1 MAESKLTDI
10 IGTSLEKIKE
20 FADSETVVGE
30 PINAGGVTLIPVSK
44 ISMGF
49 ASGGIDYNG
58 KNKNLKEMPNA
69 KASNFGGGGGTGV
82 NITPIAFLVISSTGN
97 VEILPITQHENNS
110 VEKITSLIERSPDII
125 QRLKNVFAKDNT
137 ESEKASVEK

>member
-10 IGTSLEKIKE
+10 IGTSLEKIKS

-30 PINAGGVTLIPVSK
+30 PISVGSVTIVPVSK

-49 ASGGIDYNG
+49 ASGGIDYNA
-58 KNKNLKEMPNA
+58 KNKDTKPSQNA

-82 NITPIAFLVISSTGN
+82 NITPIAFLVVSATGN
-97 VEILPITQHENNS
+97 VDILPITQNDPNSS
-110 VEKITSLIERSPDII
+110 VEKITSLIERSPDIL
-125 QRLKNVFAKDNT
+125 QRLKNVFVKDKA
-137 ESEKASVEK
+137 EQASEDK

>member
-10 IGTSLEKIKE
+10 IDTSLGKIKE
-20 FADSETVVGE
+20 FTGSETVVGD
-30 PINAGGVTLIPVSK
+30 PIVAGGVTIIPVSK

-58 KNKNLKEMPNA
+58 KNKDVKQMPNA

-82 NITPIAFLVISSTGN
+82 SITPIAFLVVSQTGS
-97 VEILPITQHENNS
+97 VEILPITHAESNS
-110 VEKITSLIERSPDII
+110 VEKITSLIERSPDLI
-125 QRLKNVFAKDNT
+125 QRLKNVLTKNDKSAEAKEDND
-137 ESEKASVEK
+137 